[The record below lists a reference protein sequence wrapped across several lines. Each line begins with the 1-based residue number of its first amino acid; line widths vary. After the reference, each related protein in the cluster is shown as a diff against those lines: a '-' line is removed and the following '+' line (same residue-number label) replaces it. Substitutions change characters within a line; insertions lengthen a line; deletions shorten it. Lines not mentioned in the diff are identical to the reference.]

1 MTRPRIR
8 FSLRSKLALLSMM
21 LLALPWVGY
30 QYVQEMER
38 FLLESQRQSVMS
50 TARAVGTALH
60 DRPELFGLPSR
71 RSAELDP
78 LGSLLPNE
86 ALLAP
91 AVGLDPGGRRSG
103 AREVEAILKGLDRSR
118 SRIWVADRDL
128 QVLAR
133 AGSLKPPPEP
143 QQDGGWLQQ
152 SWHRL
157 LAWLVPPPRQE
168 YIERVD
174 QEPLARSPEIS
185 SAFLGASSVWVRV
198 TGDGRPSIVAAAQP
212 VWVGDQVLGVVVVE
226 ETTHSILS
234 LRNQALERLML
245 LTLTGFVITAVLVL
259 GFASRLS
266 WRIRRLRDEAESAI
280 DARGR
285 ITNLAAASRATDE
298 VGDLSRSFS
307 ALLSRLGQHH
317 SYLESMASRLSHE
330 LRTPIA
336 VVRSSLENLHMEPLP
351 ESARTYIGRAE
362 AGVSRLSRIFSRMSE
377 ANRMEQSLATTEVER
392 FDLGRL
398 VDECTNGYRSAHAGR
413 RFEAAVPRHPVWI
426 RGAPDLAAQMLDKLV
441 ENAVDFAAGGTP
453 IRVTLRFDGE
463 SHAVLAIENRGPTIP
478 EELRARLF
486 ESMVSGRTAEAG
498 DTPHLGL
505 GLYVARMI
513 AGFHRGELSATNL
526 ADGSGVRFEA
536 RLPCA

>member
-91 AVGLDPGGRRSG
+91 AVGLDPGGLRSG

-143 QQDGGWLQQ
+143 QQDGGWLQE

-185 SAFLGASSVWVRV
+185 SAFLGASSVWVRG

-336 VVRSSLENLHMEPLP
+336 VVRSSLENLHLESMP
-351 ESARTYIGRAE
+351 ESAQTYIGRAE
-362 AGVSRLSRIFSRMSE
+362 AGLGRLTRILARMSE
-377 ANRMEQSLATTEVER
+377 ASRMEQSLATTDPER
-392 FDLGRL
+392 FDLRG
-398 VDECTNGYRSAHAGR
+398 VVSECVHGYRMAHPGR
-413 RFEAAVPRHPVWI
+413 DFIASLPRHPVWVS
-426 RGAPDLAAQMLDKLV
+426 GAPDLAAQLLDKLV
-441 ENAVDFAAGGTP
+441 DNAGDFALPDTP
-453 IRVTLRFDGE
+453 IRVDLAFDGPIG
-463 SHAVLAIENRGPTIP
+463 AVLAVSNQGPQLP
-478 EELRARLF
+478 AELEGRLF
-486 ESMVSGRTAEAG
+486 ESMVSGRKGGGG
-498 DTPHLGL
+498 DQPHLGL

-513 AGFHRGELSATNL
+513 ARFHGGELSAENL
-526 ADGSGVRFEA
+526 RDGVRFSA
-536 RLPCA
+536 TFSLA

>member
-1 MTRPRIR
+1 MSGPRIR
-8 FSLRSKLALLSMM
+8 FSLRSKLALLSMV

-30 QYVQEMER
+30 RYVQEMER

-60 DRPELFGLPSR
+60 DRPELFGLPPR
-71 RSAELDP
+71 RFSEVYP
-78 LGSLLPNE
+78 LGSMLPGE
-86 ALLAP
+86 EL
-91 AVGLDPGGRRSG
+91 LDPGPKLPLQARRSG
-103 AREVEAILKGLDRSR
+103 AHEVEAILKGLDRSA

-143 QQDGGWLQQ
+143 RLDGGWLQQ
-152 SWHRL
+152 AWHRL

-185 SAFLGASSVWVRV
+185 SAFLGASSVWVRG

-245 LTLTGFVITAVLVL
+245 LTLTGFVVTAVLVL

-280 DARGR
+280 DGRGR

-336 VVRSSLENLHMEPLP
+336 VVRSSLENLHMESMP
-351 ESARTYIGRAE
+351 EAAQTYIGRAE
-362 AGVSRLSRIFSRMSE
+362 AGLARLTRILARMSE
-377 ANRMEQSLATTEVER
+377 ATRMEQSLATTDPER
-392 FDLGRL
+392 FDLRG
-398 VDECTNGYRSAHAGR
+398 VVAECVNGYRLAHPDRDFVASL
-413 RFEAAVPRHPVWI
+413 PRHPVWVS
-426 RGAPDLAAQMLDKLV
+426 GAPDLAAQMLDKLV
-441 ENAVDFAAGGTP
+441 DNAGDFASRNTP
-453 IRVTLRFDGE
+453 IRIDLAFDGPT
-463 SHAVLAIENRGPTIP
+463 SACLSVSNQGPQLP
-478 EELRARLF
+478 SELEGRLF
-486 ESMVSGRTAEAG
+486 ESMVSGRKG
-498 DTPHLGL
+498 DGGDQPHLGL

-513 AGFHRGELSATNL
+513 ARFHGGELRAQNL
-526 ADGSGVRFEA
+526 PNGEGVKFQA
-536 RLPCA
+536 QLKLT

>member
-1 MTRPRIR
+1 
-8 FSLRSKLALLSMM
+8 
-21 LLALPWVGY
+21 
-30 QYVQEMER
+30 
-38 FLLESQRQSVMS
+38 MS

-78 LGSLLPNE
+78 LGSCSPTRRF
-86 ALLAP
+86 AP

-103 AREVEAILKGLDRSR
+103 AREVEAILRGSTAAVRGYGSQIATCRCSRVPAASNHRRNRSR
-118 SRIWVADRDL
+118 MAAGCRSRGIACWPGWCRR
-128 QVLAR
+128 R
-133 AGSLKPPPEP
+133 AK
-143 QQDGGWLQQ
+143 
-152 SWHRL
+152 
-157 LAWLVPPPRQE
+157 

-185 SAFLGASSVWVRV
+185 SAFLGASSVWVRG

-245 LTLTGFVITAVLVL
+245 LTTTGFVITAVLVL

-317 SYLESMASRLSHE
+317 SYLEHGEPAVARAAHADRGGAILAGEPASGVDAGIRADLHRSRRGWPRPPDPDPRAHVGGFAHGAEPGHHRSGALRPSRRGERVRPWLSHGSP
-330 LRTPIA
+330 RRDFIA
-336 VVRSSLENLHMEPLP
+336 SL
-351 ESARTYIGRAE
+351 
-362 AGVSRLSRIFSRMSE
+362 
-377 ANRMEQSLATTEVER
+377 
-392 FDLGRL
+392 
-398 VDECTNGYRSAHAGR
+398 
-413 RFEAAVPRHPVWI
+413 PRHPVWVS
-426 RGAPDLAAQMLDKLV
+426 GAPDLAAQLLDKLV
-441 ENAVDFAAGGTP
+441 DNAGDFALPDTP
-453 IRVTLRFDGE
+453 IRVDLAFDGPIG
-463 SHAVLAIENRGPTIP
+463 AVLAVSNQGPQLP
-478 EELRARLF
+478 AELEGRLF
-486 ESMVSGRTAEAG
+486 ESMVSGRKGGGG
-498 DTPHLGL
+498 DQPIGL
-505 GLYVARMI
+505 GLYVAHDR
-513 AGFHRGELSATNL
+513 ALSACAT
-526 ADGSGVRFEA
+526 ACDSARPSGGSA
-536 RLPCA
+536 RA

>member
-1 MTRPRIR
+1 MPRLT
-8 FSLRSKLALLSMM
+8 LRVKLALLSLV
-21 LLALPWVGY
+21 LLTLPWLGY
-30 QYVQEMER
+30 RYVQEMER
-38 FLLESQRQSVMS
+38 FLLEAQRESALAL
-50 TARAVGTALH
+50 ARAVATALH
-60 DRPELFGLPSR
+60 DRPEMFQLASGIAAGASIAPGEELLKLGFGLEPKAGAAAVQGILQGLE
-71 RSAELDP
+71 RST
-78 LGSLLPNE
+78 
-86 ALLAP
+86 
-91 AVGLDPGGRRSG
+91 
-103 AREVEAILKGLDRSR
+103 
-118 SRIWVADRDL
+118 SRIWVADREL
-128 QVLAR
+128 RVIAR
-133 AGSLKPPPEP
+133 SGRLVAEPPAAAPAGWWQGL
-143 QQDGGWLQQ
+143 WR
-152 SWHRL
+152 RL
-157 LAWLVPPPRQE
+157 IGYLLPPPRQE
-168 YIERVD
+168 YIARVE
-174 QEPLARSPEIS
+174 QEPLTRGVDLSK
-185 SAFLGASSVWVRV
+185 AFLGLPAVSVRG
-198 TGDGRPSIVAAAQP
+198 TGDRRPSIISAAHP
-212 VWVGDQVLGVVVVE
+212 VWVGDQVRGAVVVE

-234 LRNQALERLML
+234 LRNRALERLAM
-245 LTLTGFVITAVLVL
+245 LTLGALGLTALVL
-259 GFASRLS
+259 IGFATRLS
-266 WRIRRLRDEAESAI
+266 WRIRRLRDETEGAI
-280 DARGR
+280 DASGR
-285 ITNLAAASRATDE
+285 ITNISAASKAGDE
-298 VGDLSRSFS
+298 VGDLSRSI
-307 ALLSRLGQHH
+307 SRLLARIGRHH
-317 SYLESMASRLSHE
+317 GYLESMASRLSHE

-413 RFEAAVPRHPVWI
+413 RFAAEVPRHPVWI

-526 ADGSGVRFEA
+526 ADGSGVCFEA